1 MTANVDSLTPR
12 ESADGKHTGAER
24 HLPEAAKRALAEAA
38 ARRAHQVLQRSPER
52 GGRDGL
58 DPVRYGDWELNG
70 IAVDF

>member
-1 MTANVDSLTPR
+1 MTANGDSLAPG
-12 ESADGKHTGAER
+12 ESADGKCTGAESD
-24 HLPEAAKRALAEAA
+24 LPEAAKGALAEAA
-38 ARRAHQVLQRSPER
+38 ERRGHEVLLRSPER